1 MENKVE
7 PAENNG
13 KCDNGDDAVYDDNS
27 AYYFEI
33 VIYKTIIITAIS
45 LYHMN
50 PIFFFVFLEHTITKS
65 NNGPMAEAMV
75 NIRAS

>member
-50 PIFFFVFLEHTITKS
+50 PIFFLYFWNILSPKAI
-65 NNGPMAEAMV
+65 MALWQKPW
-75 NIRAS
+75 